1 MKKPEYILS
10 IDQGTTGTRAGIVN
24 QDGKLI
30 DSRYQEI
37 QQFYPKPGWVEQDPI
52 EIFESVSNTVSTLL
66 DECNIQFSSIISVG
80 ITNQRETI
88 IVWDK
93 TTGKPIYNAI
103 VWQCR
108 RTTDYCN
115 LLIDKGLSQTI
126 KNTTGLTID
135 PYFSATKICW
145 ILDNVPGARKLAEDG
160 SLAFGTVDSW
170 LVWNFSNGSSHIIDI
185 TNASRTMLFD
195 INKLEWSD
203 ELLDI
208 MNIPKS
214 MLPEVVPSSGEL
226 AKISFGLNNPS
237 LPLTG
242 IAGDQQSALFG
253 QGCFEPG
260 MVKVTYGTG
269 AFLLINTGPK
279 LISTGKE
286 LLTTIGWSLNG
297 QVSYALEGAVFSAGS
312 TIQWLRDQMKIINH
326 SSEVE
331 DLALSVEDNGGVFFV
346 PAFSG
351 LGSPYWDPEARAT
364 IQGITGGSNRGHI
377 ARAAIESIAY
387 QCDDVINLMLDQSNI
402 SLKEFKADGGAS
414 VNNTLMQF
422 QSDIS
427 DCNIQR
433 SATSESTLLGAA
445 YLSGIGSGFWSNI
458 KDLASKWESGG
469 SFSPTMP
476 DKKRKQ
482 LKSGW
487 SKAVERSLRWSSSG
501 E

>member
-24 QDGKLI
+24 QDGKLVA
-30 DSRYQEI
+30 SRYQEI
-37 QQFYPKPGWVEQDPI
+37 KQFYPKPGWVEQDPI
-52 EIFESVSNTVSTLL
+52 EIFESVSNTVGKLL
-66 DECNIQFSSIISVG
+66 DECKIQFSSITSVG

-88 IVWDK
+88 IAWDK
-93 TTGKPIYNAI
+93 ITGKPVYNAI

-108 RTTDYCN
+108 RTTNYCN

-135 PYFSATKICW
+135 PYFSATKISW
-145 ILDNVPGARKLAEDG
+145 ILENVPGARTLADNG

-170 LVWNFSNGSSHIIDI
+170 LVWNLSHGSSHIIDI

-203 ELLDI
+203 ELLNI

-226 AKISFGLNNPS
+226 ANISFGLNNPS

-269 AFLLINTGPK
+269 AFLLINTGSE

-286 LLTTIGWSLNG
+286 LLTTIGWSLDG
-297 QVSYALEGAVFSAGS
+297 QVS
-312 TIQWLRDQMKIINH
+312 
-326 SSEVE
+326 
-331 DLALSVEDNGGVFFV
+331 
-346 PAFSG
+346 
-351 LGSPYWDPEARAT
+351 
-364 IQGITGGSNRGHI
+364 
-377 ARAAIESIAY
+377 
-387 QCDDVINLMLDQSNI
+387 
-402 SLKEFKADGGAS
+402 
-414 VNNTLMQF
+414 
-422 QSDIS
+422 
-427 DCNIQR
+427 
-433 SATSESTLLGAA
+433 
-445 YLSGIGSGFWSNI
+445 
-458 KDLASKWESGG
+458 
-469 SFSPTMP
+469 
-476 DKKRKQ
+476 
-482 LKSGW
+482 
-487 SKAVERSLRWSSSG
+487 
-501 E
+501 

>member
-24 QDGKLI
+24 QDGKLVA
-30 DSRYQEI
+30 SRYQEI
-37 QQFYPKPGWVEQDPI
+37 KQFYPKPGWVEQDPI
-52 EIFESVSNTVSTLL
+52 EIFESVSNTVSKLL
-66 DECNIQFSSIISVG
+66 NECKIQFSSIISVG

-88 IVWDK
+88 IAWDK
-93 TTGKPIYNAI
+93 TTGKPVYNAI

-115 LLIDKGLSQTI
+115 LLIDKGFSQTI
-126 KNTTGLTID
+126 KNITGLTID
-135 PYFSATKICW
+135 PYFSATKISW
-145 ILDNVPGARKLAEDG
+145 ILDNVPGARTLADNG

-170 LVWNFSNGSSHIIDI
+170 LVWNLSHGSSHIIDI

-203 ELLDI
+203 ELLNI

-226 AKISFGLNNPS
+226 ANVSFGLNNSS

-269 AFLLINTGPK
+269 AFLLINTGTE

-297 QVSYALEGAVFSAGS
+297 HVSYALEGAVFSAGS
-312 TIQWLRDQMKIINH
+312 TIQWLRDQIKIINN

-387 QCDDVINLMLDQSNI
+387 QCDDVINLMLTQSNI
-402 SLKEFKADGGAS
+402 SLKEFKAD
-414 VNNTLMQF
+414 L
-422 QSDIS
+422 
-427 DCNIQR
+427 
-433 SATSESTLLGAA
+433 
-445 YLSGIGSGFWSNI
+445 
-458 KDLASKWESGG
+458 
-469 SFSPTMP
+469 
-476 DKKRKQ
+476 KR
-482 LKSGW
+482 
-487 SKAVERSLRWSSSG
+487 
-501 E
+501 

>member
-24 QDGKLI
+24 QDGKLVA
-30 DSRYQEI
+30 SRYQEI
-37 QQFYPKPGWVEQDPI
+37 KQFYPKPGWVEQDPI
-52 EIFESVSNTVSTLL
+52 EIFESVSNTVGKLL
-66 DECNIQFSSIISVG
+66 DECKIQFSSITSVG

-88 IVWDK
+88 IAWDK
-93 TTGKPIYNAI
+93 TTGKPVYNAI

-108 RTTDYCN
+108 RTTNYCN

-135 PYFSATKICW
+135 PYFSATKISW
-145 ILDNVPGARKLAEDG
+145 ILENVPGARTLADNG

-170 LVWNFSNGSSHIIDI
+170 LVWNLSHGSSHIIDI

-203 ELLDI
+203 ELLNI
-208 MNIPKS
+208 MNIPES

-226 AKISFGLNNPS
+226 ANVSFGLNNPS

-269 AFLLINTGPK
+269 AFLLINTGSE

-286 LLTTIGWSLNG
+286 LLTTIGWSLDG

-312 TIQWLRDQMKIINH
+312 TIQWLRDQIKIINN

-427 DCNIQR
+427 NFNIQR
-433 SATSESTLLGAA
+433 SSTSESTLLGVA

-469 SFSPTMP
+469 SFSPTMS
-476 DKKRKQ
+476 DVKRKL
-482 LKSGW
+482 LKAGW
-487 SKAVERSLRWSSSG
+487 NKAVERSLKWSSSD
-501 E
+501 

>member
-24 QDGKLI
+24 QDGKLVA
-30 DSRYQEI
+30 SRYQEI
-37 QQFYPKPGWVEQDPI
+37 KQFYPKPGWVEQDPI
-52 EIFESVSNTVSTLL
+52 EIFESVSNTVGKLL
-66 DECNIQFSSIISVG
+66 DECKIQFSSITSVG

-88 IVWDK
+88 IAWDK
-93 TTGKPIYNAI
+93 TTGKPVYNAI

-108 RTTDYCN
+108 RTTNYCN

-135 PYFSATKICW
+135 PYFSATKISW
-145 ILDNVPGARKLAEDG
+145 ILENVPGARTLADNG

-170 LVWNFSNGSSHIIDI
+170 LVWNLSHGSSHIIDI

-203 ELLDI
+203 ELLNI
-208 MNIPKS
+208 MNIPES

-226 AKISFGLNNPS
+226 ANVSFGLNNPS

-269 AFLLINTGPK
+269 AFLLINTGTE

-297 QVSYALEGAVFSAGS
+297 HVSYALEGAVFSAGS
-312 TIQWLRDQMKIINH
+312 TIQWLRDQIKIINN

-387 QCDDVINLMLDQSNI
+387 QCDDVINLMLTQSNI

-427 DCNIQR
+427 NFNIQR
-433 SATSESTLLGAA
+433 SSTSESTLLGAA
-445 YLSGIGSGFWSNI
+445 YLSGIGSGFW
-458 KDLASKWESGG
+458 L
-469 SFSPTMP
+469 
-476 DKKRKQ
+476 
-482 LKSGW
+482 
-487 SKAVERSLRWSSSG
+487 SLIHI
-501 E
+501 

>member
-24 QDGKLI
+24 QDGKLVA
-30 DSRYQEI
+30 SRYQEI
-37 QQFYPKPGWVEQDPI
+37 KQFYPKPGWVEQDPI
-52 EIFESVSNTVSTLL
+52 EIFESVSNTVGKLL
-66 DECNIQFSSIISVG
+66 DECKIQFSSITSVG

-88 IVWDK
+88 IAWDK
-93 TTGKPIYNAI
+93 TTGKPVYNAI

-108 RTTDYCN
+108 RTTNYCN

-135 PYFSATKICW
+135 PYFSATKISW
-145 ILDNVPGARKLAEDG
+145 ILENVPGARTLADNG

-170 LVWNFSNGSSHIIDI
+170 LVWNLSHGSSHIIDI

-203 ELLDI
+203 ELLNI
-208 MNIPKS
+208 MNIPES

-226 AKISFGLNNPS
+226 ANVSFGLNNPS

-269 AFLLINTGPK
+269 AFLLINTGSE

-297 QVSYALEGAVFSAGS
+297 HVSYALEGAVFSAGS
-312 TIQWLRDQMKIINH
+312 TIQWLRDQIKIINN

-427 DCNIQR
+427 NFNIQR
-433 SATSESTLLGAA
+433 SSTSESTLLGVA

-469 SFSPTMP
+469 SFSPTMS
-476 DKKRKQ
+476 DVKRKL
-482 LKSGW
+482 LKAGW
-487 SKAVERSLRWSSSG
+487 NKAVERSLKWSSSD
-501 E
+501 

>member
-24 QDGKLI
+24 QDGKLLA
-30 DSRYQEI
+30 SRYQEI
-37 QQFYPKPGWVEQDPI
+37 KQFYPKPGWVEQDPI
-52 EIFESVSNTVSTLL
+52 EIFESVSNTVSKLL

-115 LLIDKGLSQTI
+115 TLIDKGLSQSI

-145 ILDNVPGARKLAEDG
+145 ILDNVAGARKLAEND

-203 ELLDI
+203 ELLNI

-226 AKISFGLNNPS
+226 SHVSYGLNNPS
-237 LPLTG
+237 
-242 IAGDQQSALFG
+242 
-253 QGCFEPG
+253 
-260 MVKVTYGTG
+260 
-269 AFLLINTGPK
+269 
-279 LISTGKE
+279 
-286 LLTTIGWSLNG
+286 
-297 QVSYALEGAVFSAGS
+297 
-312 TIQWLRDQMKIINH
+312 
-326 SSEVE
+326 
-331 DLALSVEDNGGVFFV
+331 
-346 PAFSG
+346 
-351 LGSPYWDPEARAT
+351 
-364 IQGITGGSNRGHI
+364 IT
-377 ARAAIESIAY
+377 
-387 QCDDVINLMLDQSNI
+387 
-402 SLKEFKADGGAS
+402 
-414 VNNTLMQF
+414 
-422 QSDIS
+422 
-427 DCNIQR
+427 
-433 SATSESTLLGAA
+433 
-445 YLSGIGSGFWSNI
+445 
-458 KDLASKWESGG
+458 
-469 SFSPTMP
+469 
-476 DKKRKQ
+476 
-482 LKSGW
+482 
-487 SKAVERSLRWSSSG
+487 
-501 E
+501 